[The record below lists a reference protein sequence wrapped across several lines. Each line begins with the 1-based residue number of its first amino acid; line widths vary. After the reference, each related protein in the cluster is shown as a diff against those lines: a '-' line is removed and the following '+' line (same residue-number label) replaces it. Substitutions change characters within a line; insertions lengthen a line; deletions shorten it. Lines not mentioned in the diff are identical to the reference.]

1 MTKVHAHF
9 WSPPL
14 LAVVLALAVSVPVS
28 AAPPTRST
36 FLLQGTEALADCGSF
51 QVLDDY
57 DVLLDI
63 TNYYDKDGDLVEIHT
78 AINGTDTFRNSVTG
92 EAITM
97 GSHFMVHYDVATGV
111 NSSTGLKYHLTVPGL
126 GSVLLQVGHSIYNT
140 STGTWEFVAGPHQL
154 KEGDTA
160 GLCAAFS

>member
-1 MTKVHAHF
+1 MTKVHARF

-14 LAVVLALAVSVPVS
+14 LAVVLALAVSVPAS

-57 DVLLDI
+57 DVTVEQTI
-63 TNYYDKDGDLVEIHT
+63 YYDKDGNAVEIHQ
-78 AINGTDTFRNSVTG
+78 AIKGTDTYRHSVTG

-97 GSHFMVHYDVATGV
+97 GSHFMVHFDVATGL
-111 NSSTGLKYHLTVPGL
+111 NSSTGLKYYLTVPGL
-126 GSVLLQVGHSIYNT
+126 GNVLLQVGHSVYNT
-140 STGTWEFVAGPHQL
+140 NTGTWEFVAGPHQL

-160 GLCAAFS
+160 DLCAAFS